1 MNQAEKI
8 KKIADHFGLESQMSM
23 LEEECAELI
32 QAISKLRR
40 VGIDDPHGAQYIAA
54 RSNVTEEMADVLN
67 LIYQMEYLLQG
78 DLLADFWLEHKLN
91 RTLKRIEEGR
101 YAASQDT

>member
-8 KKIADHFGLESQMSM
+8 KKIADYFGLDSQMSM

-40 VGIDDPHGAQYIAA
+40 VGTDERKGVAYIEA
-54 RSNVTEEMADVLN
+54 RSHVAEEMADVLN

-78 DLLADFWLEHKLN
+78 HNLTGFWLEQKLN

-101 YAASQDT
+101 YDK